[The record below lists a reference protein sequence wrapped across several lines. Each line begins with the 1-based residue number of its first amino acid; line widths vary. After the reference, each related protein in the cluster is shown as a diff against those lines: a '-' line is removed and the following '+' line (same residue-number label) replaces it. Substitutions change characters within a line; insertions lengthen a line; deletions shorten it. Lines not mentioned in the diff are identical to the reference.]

1 MQVVIEQASK
11 LRRGKK
17 SREGRCPGACN
28 TAACSGT
35 VSCRRDLMGRV
46 GRGFA
51 GFSCVAPAW
60 PALGGTRL
68 RRPRCDTVPHGPGTV
83 QDGASSTIP
92 LLVSM
97 HVRTVLHLT
106 DGRNN
111 LNINTYR
118 AVRQRKSRLDLQ
130 FRFQSLIY
138 ACCSWLLA
146 RRRVQPRISQ
156 TCQKSKPRLGMG
168 PLVVTE

>member
-1 MQVVIEQASK
+1 
-11 LRRGKK
+11 
-17 SREGRCPGACN
+17 
-28 TAACSGT
+28 
-35 VSCRRDLMGRV
+35 MGRV